1 MIVLWFY
8 VVIQLTIIHGE
19 YVERII
25 DGQLKRC
32 IPFYNCPPGNEIL
45 PCIEEFTKEQC
56 QPCYSN
62 GSESPESKFVQP
74 NYISSVDGTID
85 QLKCFKPLQQTNL
98 RFARCTGHDQ
108 VYSKTLNKGA
118 ACISG
123 QGCKCKLDACFYGD
137 PCLCDNFSHKKSEK
151 CRPDFHLDNSGKC
164 VPCPPGYKKEAI
176 GCGPC
181 LRVPGN
187 NTIIKPSPYPET
199 TTASSAIQTYQ
210 PKPPVIE
217 TTTTTTTSTLATVIV
232 SKPGP
237 RGGGDNSTTPTIIGI
252 VVGIIL
258 LVIIAVVICF
268 LYKKKKFEK
277 IKAMCHGNRR
287 NVEDQVVVNH
297 EEEMQPLNRNVNFND
312 LGPEQQD
319 NINNI
324 RHMDV
329 IERNISH
336 VSVTDKPENNNLAR
350 VDSECPS
357 VRFNSGSTV
366 SINRQLSN
374 ITVTD
379 RINSTASESSPLIQ
393 EERLNSNSQ
402 CVNHANS
409 VPDRQVFPH
418 GEFIINRQGL
428 NRSESVPQ
436 QVSCEEDGDM
446 CINIGNS
453 PVHSPTSQLLPSP
466 TRYPYLDNGGGAC
479 IPLPDFDNIQS
490 SSPVMNTEL
499 PNIAEFK
506 RSLSKD
512 SESSVD
518 NINSTS
524 PYSSIPEETGKEI
537 QEEVTAESNPSTTML
552 EPPHMSDVRDYN
564 DCHNLSHVT
573 DIPQASDITNQI
585 DSRLEQ
591 YNHTVTGVDED
602 SVCSIQ
608 RLPSEHEEE
617 TAKKNDL
624 ESNLDSGMASKLGDS
639 DLSSKSDCS

>member
-25 DGQLKRC
+25 NGKLKRC
-32 IPFYNCPPGNEIL
+32 IPVYNCPPGNEIL

-56 QPCYSN
+56 QPCYN
-62 GSESPESKFVQP
+62 GSESRFVQP
-74 NYISSVDGTID
+74 DYISSVDGTID
-85 QLKCFKPLQQTNL
+85 QLKCFKPLRQNNG
-98 RFARCTGHDQ
+98 RPASCTGHDQ
-108 VYSKTLNKGA
+108 VYSKTLNTSV
-118 ACISG
+118 ACING
-123 QGCKCKLDACFYGD
+123 QGCRCNLTACSYGD
-137 PCLCDNFSHKKSEK
+137 PCLCDDFSYKHPEK
-151 CRPDFHLDNSGKC
+151 CPVNFHLDNSGKC
-164 VPCPPGYKKEAI
+164 VPCPPGYKKDTI

-187 NTIIKPSPYPET
+187 NTIIKPSPVPET
-199 TTASSAIQTYQ
+199 TTAKSAIQTYQ
-210 PKPPVIE
+210 PKPPVAE
-217 TTTTTTTSTLATVIV
+217 TTTTTTTSTTATVVV

-237 RGGGDNSTTPTIIGI
+237 RGGGDDNSITSTIIGI
-252 VVGIIL
+252 VIGIL
-258 LVIIAVVICF
+258 LLIVIAVVIVF
-268 LYKKKKFEK
+268 LYKKKKLEK

-287 NVEDQVVVNH
+287 HVEDQVVAINQH
-297 EEEMQPLNRNVNFND
+297 DQEEGLQLLNRNENLNN

-319 NINNI
+319 NINNM
-324 RHMDV
+324 RNMHV

-336 VSVTDKPENNNLAR
+336 VSVTDKPDNNNLAR

-357 VRFNSGSTV
+357 VRFNSDSSV

-374 ITVTD
+374 MTVTD
-379 RINSTASESSPLIQ
+379 RINSTASENSPLMQ
-393 EERLNSNSQ
+393 VNSNSP
-402 CVNHANS
+402 CVNRANS
-409 VPDRQVFPH
+409 VPDRQVLHH
-418 GEFIINRQGL
+418 GELLVNRQVL
-428 NRSESVPQ
+428 NRAESVPQ
-436 QVSCEEDGDM
+436 QVSCEEEDGDI

-466 TRYPYLDNGGGAC
+466 TRYPYLENGGGAC
-479 IPLPDFDNIQS
+479 IPPPDFDNIQS

-512 SESSVD
+512 SESSAD
-518 NINSTS
+518 NLNSTS

-537 QEEVTAESNPSTTML
+537 QEEVTAVSNPSTTML
-552 EPPHMSDVRDYN
+552 DPPHMSDVRDYN

-591 YNHTVTGVDED
+591 YNHTVTGVDEE

-624 ESNLDSGMASKLGDS
+624 DSNLDSGMASKLGDS